1 MGAVEGDWLDRVV
14 WVSIVVREMVS
25 DAGFVSISTGET
37 EGLCRGDDW
46 SGDRC
51 EGREDVSGSNRAG
64 GVKDATRASAGAS
77 AGV

>member
-1 MGAVEGDWLDRVV
+1 MGAVEGDWLDGVV
-14 WVSIVVREMVS
+14 WESMVVREMMS
-25 DAGFVSISTGET
+25 DAGFVSLSTGGT

-64 GVKDATRASAGAS
+64 GVEDATGASAGAS